1 MQMGHQATESF
12 WSELN
17 NVTHFP
23 QHGSALQINFFR
35 KFGKFHMAVRCQ
47 KKKTFI
53 FQVKNICLHQRRSQL
68 INCWTT
74 LEKALH
80 ITYKY
85 YLTLNSVMVFFF
97 LRFEGYRVIA

>member
-47 KKKTFI
+47 KKNFYFSGQKYLPTSKTEP
-53 FQVKNICLHQRRSQL
+53 VNKLLDYTGESLAHNL
-68 INCWTT
+68 
-74 LEKALH
+74 
-80 ITYKY
+80 
-85 YLTLNSVMVFFF
+85 
-97 LRFEGYRVIA
+97 